1 MFQCLSQ
8 SITGNNKLRGN
19 CLLSVDLKLAA
30 LLLNK
35 VYIFLKDYLVRLG
48 RYIFIFC
55 LCRNGISVYF
65 CNYRRISD
73 N

>member
-35 VYIFLKDYLVRLG
+35 VYIFLKDYLV
-48 RYIFIFC
+48 
-55 LCRNGISVYF
+55 
-65 CNYRRISD
+65 
-73 N
+73 

>member
-19 CLLSVDLKLAA
+19 CCLLSVDLKLAA

-35 VYIFLKDYLVRLG
+35 VYIFLKDYLV
-48 RYIFIFC
+48 
-55 LCRNGISVYF
+55 
-65 CNYRRISD
+65 
-73 N
+73 